1 MEDFISFRKMITPT
15 IIKVLF
21 WVGVAGSVIFG
32 LIQIGGSFGRNGGGL
47 LFLYGLIVLIVGPIL
62 TRIYCEL
69 LMLFFRMY
77 DTLIEIKNSLANTK
91 AK

>member
-15 IIKVLF
+15 ILQVLF

-32 LIQIGGSFGRNGGGL
+32 LFTIVSSFSRYRGGF
-47 LFLYGLIVLIVGPIL
+47 LFLYGLLVIIMGPIL

-69 LMLFFRMY
+69 LILFFRMY

-91 AK
+91 VK

>member
-15 IIKVLF
+15 IVQVLF

-32 LIQIGGSFGRNGGGL
+32 LFTIVSSFSRYGGGF
-47 LFLYGLIVLIVGPIL
+47 LFLYGLLIIIMGPIL

-69 LMLFFRMY
+69 LILFFRMY

>member
-15 IIKVLF
+15 IVQVLF

-32 LIQIGGSFGRNGGGL
+32 LFAIGSSFGRYGGGF
-47 LFLYGLIVLIVGPIL
+47 LFLYGLIVLIVGPVL

-69 LMLFFRMY
+69 LILFFRMY

-91 AK
+91 GK